1 MKSTTWCKA
10 SIILFKSSTN
20 NSTGY
25 SAMSVN
31 STNVESSNIGYTFCS
46 YAGVNTALNNSRL
59 TTLDKISNTA
69 CKFSLEI
76 NASFSI
82 VKSISNN
89 PKYVVTPKFS
99 TNTSSTISI
108 IS

>member
-1 MKSTTWCKA
+1 M
-10 SIILFKSSTN
+10 LFKSSTN

-25 SAMSVN
+25 SLKSVN
-31 STNVESSNIGYTFCS
+31 ANNDASSDSPNIGLTICS

-82 VKSISNN
+82 N
-89 PKYVVTPKFS
+89 P
-99 TNTSSTISI
+99 
-108 IS
+108 

>member
-1 MKSTTWCKA
+1 M
-10 SIILFKSSTN
+10 ILFKSSTN

-25 SAMSVN
+25 SYKSVN
-31 STNVESSNIGYTFCS
+31 ANNDASSDSPNIGLTICS

-69 CKFSLEI
+69 CKFSLET
-76 NASFSI
+76 NASFSN

-99 TNTSSTISI
+99 TNTSSTISM